1 MTSTLVSTRWSP
13 SCPTSSTLVRTEL
26 AERVNAL
33 LAKLK
38 ESDRRLASMYE
49 SQLAASVPALVADTK
64 NSAAPVKVAVKNVGH
79 FGAVDALRKTVLDVR
94 AQLGEDAP
102 VVVALAGVNEDDKPM
117 VAVATNEAA
126 RKAGIKAR

>member
-1 MTSTLVSTRWSP
+1 
-13 SCPTSSTLVRTEL
+13 
-26 AERVNAL
+26 
-33 LAKLK
+33 
-38 ESDRRLASMYE
+38 MYA

-126 RKAGIKAR
+126 RKAGIKVDASKIDEALEALKHEAQKA

>member
-1 MTSTLVSTRWSP
+1 M
-13 SCPTSSTLVRTEL
+13 
-26 AERVNAL
+26 NAL

-79 FGAVDALRKTVLDVR
+79 FGASMPCARPYSTCAPSSVKTPPWWWPLP
-94 AQLGEDAP
+94 A
-102 VVVALAGVNEDDKPM
+102 
-117 VAVATNEAA
+117 
-126 RKAGIKAR
+126 